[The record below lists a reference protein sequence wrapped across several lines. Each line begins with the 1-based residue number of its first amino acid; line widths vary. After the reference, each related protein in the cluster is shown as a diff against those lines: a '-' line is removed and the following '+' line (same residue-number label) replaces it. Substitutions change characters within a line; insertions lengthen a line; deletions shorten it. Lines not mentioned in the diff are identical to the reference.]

1 MATSLSLL
9 QSVTLKISSSEII
22 LKGRLVYDSARDLE
36 YALLLTRMSLY
47 GRGTTWVRLRG
58 TW

>member
-1 MATSLSLL
+1 M
-9 QSVTLKISSSEII
+9 ISSSDII
-22 LKGRLVYDSARDLE
+22 LKGRLVYDAARDLE
-36 YALLLTRMSLY
+36 YALILTRMSLY